1 VKFLKS
7 LFSGQTLSQAH
18 ILTTLAAI
26 ATGVATLV
34 PAWGPEAKIIV
45 ASLGGIVT
53 AAYPLVAAVER
64 ALGVVKAGQ
73 SVSLAAVV
81 SQAEAAVRAEVS
93 KVDFNQ
99 LVKDA
104 ENLHGVSLASV
115 EAVAEQKVRQ
125 ILAQLSAPAPA
136 PVPAPAPAPA
146 PAPVAVVP
154 PPAA

>member
-1 VKFLKS
+1 MLKFLK
-7 LFSGQTLSQAH
+7 GQSLSQAH
-18 ILTTLAAI
+18 ILTILGAL

-64 ALGVVKAGQ
+64 ALGVVRAGQ

-125 ILAQLSAPAPA
+125 VLAQLSSPA
-136 PVPAPAPAPA
+136 VPAPA
-146 PAPVAVVP
+146 PAPVAVAP
-154 PPAA
+154 PPTA